1 MLDCERCHG
10 DSRSRS
16 GQSLP
21 GICPFPGSMLPQRLH
36 PAHRPYRL
44 ISDAADVYRLRRFGT
59 PRAIH
64 IGDVMLRITIHEDGK
79 VCRLELAGRLEGPW
93 VAETEN
99 AWRFSL
105 GPDRKI
111 EVDLRQLTGVDNAG
125 RDLLAAIH
133 RAGACLIVEGV
144 WLNALIGDL
153 TSEPCEDAM
162 VQSSRTK
169 LPRRSTSR
177 QQESSK

>member
-1 MLDCERCHG
+1 
-10 DSRSRS
+10 
-16 GQSLP
+16 
-21 GICPFPGSMLPQRLH
+21 
-36 PAHRPYRL
+36 
-44 ISDAADVYRLRRFGT
+44 
-59 PRAIH
+59 
-64 IGDVMLRITIHEDGK
+64 MLRITIHDDGK
-79 VCRLELAGRLEGPW
+79 ICRLELAGRLEGPW

-133 RAGACLIVEGV
+133 LAGACLIVEGV
-144 WLNALIGDL
+144 WLTALIGDL
-153 TSEPCEDAM
+153 TSQHSCEDAM
-162 VQSSRTK
+162 VQSSSKR
-169 LPRRSTSR
+169 LPRRPTSR

>member
-1 MLDCERCHG
+1 
-10 DSRSRS
+10 
-16 GQSLP
+16 
-21 GICPFPGSMLPQRLH
+21 
-36 PAHRPYRL
+36 
-44 ISDAADVYRLRRFGT
+44 
-59 PRAIH
+59 
-64 IGDVMLRITIHEDGK
+64 MLRITIHEDGK

-99 AWRFSL
+99 VWRFSL
-105 GPDRKI
+105 GSDRKI

-133 RAGACLIVEGV
+133 LAGACLIVEGV
-144 WLNALIGDL
+144 WLTALIGDL
-153 TSEPCEDAM
+153 TSQPCEGAV

-169 LPRRSTSR
+169 LPRRPASR